1 MQAKEVFEQT
11 KDILVDTLG
20 VDDDEVV
27 PEASLIYDLG
37 AESIDFLD
45 ISFRIE
51 KSFGIKFPMRQ
62 LADVAQI
69 ARHARMDTI
78 SHMLEHQ
85 YRVNLTDEEKELL
98 ADLDTQTIM
107 DRISARHRI
116 KIEPHNIEDGIQSV
130 AERIIEYL
138 RDLGFKISPSDSEKK
153 IEVALSDNPTSIQ
166 EKVARMLT
174 VQSLVDFIMAAGP
187 MSSRT

>member
-1 MQAKEVFEQT
+1 MQEKEVFEQT

-27 PEASLIYDLG
+27 PEASLIHDLG

-45 ISFRIE
+45 ISFRLE
-51 KSFGIKFPMRQ
+51 KTFGTKFPMRE
-62 LADVAQI
+62 LADVAEI
-69 ARHARMDTI
+69 ARNARMDTM

-85 YRVNLTDEEKELL
+85 YRVNLTDDEKELL
-98 ADLDTQTIM
+98 ANLDTQTII
-107 DRISARHRI
+107 DRISARHSI
-116 KIEPHNIEDGIQSV
+116 KIEAHDIKEGIQSV

-138 RDLGFKISPSDSEKK
+138 RDLGFKISLGHPQKT
-153 IEVALSDNPTSIQ
+153 IEVTLSDNPTTMQ

-174 VQSLVDFIMAAGP
+174 VQSLVEFIMAAGP
-187 MSSRT
+187 ISSRS